1 MLLVISSYLN
11 MLLVISSYL
20 KLLLVISSYLKLYP
34 INNNNNNLG
43 FVFSTLKDKHP
54 EKLEKL
60 TELKQHLLDNNND
73 MAPMKVIGLI
83 WI

>member
-20 KLLLVISSYLKLYP
+20 KLYP
-34 INNNNNNLG
+34 INNNDLG

>member
-1 MLLVISSYLN
+1 MLLVPNKIHLRC
-11 MLLVISSYL
+11 LFKV
-20 KLLLVISSYLKLYP
+20 YP
-34 INNNNNNLG
+34 NNNNNLG

-54 EKLEKL
+54 EKLDKL

-83 WI
+83 LI